1 MNGIQLVLLG
11 GVIFIGVYF
20 LVRLKKRLLD
30 IVLFFILMVSAILF
44 ILSPDITNRIAAK
57 MGVGRGADLVFYIS
71 ILIFWFILLKL
82 FARIRR
88 LEQQFTKIVRD
99 DALDR
104 ARDLTKNS
112 INTSGNDRN
121 SVKE

>member
-1 MNGIQLVLLG
+1 MNGIQLVLLA

-104 ARDLTKNS
+104 MKDLTKNS